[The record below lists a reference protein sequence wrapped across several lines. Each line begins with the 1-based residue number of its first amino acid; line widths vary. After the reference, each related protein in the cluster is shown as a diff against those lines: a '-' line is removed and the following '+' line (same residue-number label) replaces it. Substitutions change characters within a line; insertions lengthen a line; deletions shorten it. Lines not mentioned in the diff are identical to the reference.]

1 MSKGAHEPERIVVG
15 VSQSPASSYAVL
27 WAAQE
32 ARIRRNVLLVTHIDP
47 PTAYAPD
54 LHDAATACHRL
65 LANSATI
72 ASDAQPSVAVGTLLL
87 SGAISDEL
95 IRLSRSA
102 ALIVVGIDRDVPRS
116 AHGAIGSI
124 EDRVVVQAHCPV
136 VTVSAGPQEVE
147 SERRYVAVGWSPGAS
162 GARALAAAAAEA
174 EVRGVPLTVVPGPSP
189 SPADDAQ
196 RSLESGGP
204 PDDHLHQA
212 LSALA
217 QQHPGVTTAIDWPAS
232 NWVQTLIHH
241 STRASLLV
249 ISSHHS
255 DDRWSIRVGLTA
267 GAVLRQATG
276 PIMLIGGPETATV
289 VRPEPATP
297 ALALTSSSCEAPGHP
312 ALDLNSP
319 RCPPGESAGAETVRR
334 GAS

>member
-1 MSKGAHEPERIVVG
+1 MSKVAPEPERIVVG

-32 ARIRRNVLLVTHIDP
+32 ARIRRSVLLVTHIDP

-54 LHDAATACHRL
+54 LHDAATACHHL
-65 LANSATI
+65 LADSATI
-72 ASDAQPSVAVGTLLL
+72 ASEAQPSVAVGTLLL

-102 ALIVVGIDRDVPRS
+102 ALIVVGIDRDVPRA

-136 VTVSAGPQEVE
+136 VTVSAAPQEVAG
-147 SERRYVAVGWSPGAS
+147 ERRYVAVGWSPDAS

-174 EVRGVPLTVVPGPSP
+174 AICDVSLTVVPGPSP
-189 SPADDAQ
+189 SP
-196 RSLESGGP
+196 
-204 PDDHLHQA
+204 PDDDLHQA

-217 QQHPGVTTAIDWPAS
+217 QQHPGLATTIERPAS
-232 NWVQTLIHH
+232 NWVQTLVRH

-249 ISSHHS
+249 IGSHHS

-276 PIMLIGGPETATV
+276 PVMLVGGAEALTV
-289 VRPEPATP
+289 ELPQPGPSAPPEPVNP
-297 ALALTSSSCEAPGHP
+297 ALATG
-312 ALDLNSP
+312 
-319 RCPPGESAGAETVRR
+319 
-334 GAS
+334 

>member
-1 MSKGAHEPERIVVG
+1 M
-15 VSQSPASSYAVL
+15 
-27 WAAQE
+27 
-32 ARIRRNVLLVTHIDP
+32 
-47 PTAYAPD
+47 
-54 LHDAATACHRL
+54 
-65 LANSATI
+65 
-72 ASDAQPSVAVGTLLL
+72 AVGTLLL

-116 AHGAIGSI
+116 AHGAIGPI

-136 VTVSAGPQEVE
+136 VAVSAAPQEVK
-147 SERRYVAVGWSPGAS
+147 SERRYVAVGWSPDAS

-174 EVRGVPLTVVPGPSP
+174 DVRGVPLTVVPGPSP
-189 SPADDAQ
+189 GDDAQ

-212 LSALA
+212 LRALA
-217 QQHPGVTTAIDWPAS
+217 QQHPGVATTIDWPAS
-232 NWVQTLIHH
+232 NWVQTLIRH
-241 STRASLLV
+241 STHASLLV
-249 ISSHHS
+249 IGSQHS
-255 DDRWSIRVGLTA
+255 DDRWSIRVGPTA

-276 PIMLIGGPETATV
+276 QIMLIGGTETATV
-289 VRPEPATP
+289 VRTKPANS
-297 ALALTSSSCEAPGHP
+297 ALSLASSSGAAPGFS

-319 RCPPGESAGAETVRR
+319 RCLPGGSADPETVRR